1 MAIRAVDM
9 AMPVQRATE
18 MTQNQRGETR
28 PEMQHQQFAERL
40 NRETTQKAQSVQ
52 QPNES
57 EEAQIQK
64 DGRGN
69 SGGYSGN
76 SKKRDKK
83 DQKAP
88 GTAKKSSTSMF
99 DITV

>member
-9 AMPVQRATE
+9 AMPVQRTTE

-28 PEMQHQQFAERL
+28 PELQHHQFAERL
-40 NRETTQKAQSVQ
+40 NKETAQKGQSVQ
-52 QPNES
+52 QTPES

-69 SGGYSGN
+69 SGGYGGN
-76 SKKRDKK
+76 RNKKGKRE
-83 DQKAP
+83 QKTTSA
-88 GTAKKSSTSMF
+88 AKRLSTSMF
-99 DITV
+99 DVTI

>member
-28 PEMQHQQFAERL
+28 PELQHHQFAERL
-40 NRETTQKAQSVQ
+40 NKETTQKAQSVQ

-57 EEAQIQK
+57 EDAQIQK

-76 SKKRDKK
+76 RKNKEKKE
-83 DQKAP
+83 QK
-88 GTAKKSSTSMF
+88 TESTTKKSSTSMF